1 MRFGK
6 MSMQP
11 PYNKNTSAQG
21 GARRFGSQA
30 PLPLPRSHGLSSPA
44 GGGSFQDG
52 QGGESGY
59 GRAGYGGDNYRQF
72 ESGQHP
78 RLSVDGQAY
87 ASSPADYSQEER
99 LRRRPASGGLTSGG
113 LAPGMRE
120 SLAQAKP
127 ARGGYDNVGY
137 GQARILH
144 PQSAPSAGGAGQ
156 QPGYGQAGSAPASFG
171 GGQAGYN
178 QQPGY
183 GQASSAPASF
193 GGQAGYGQQPGYGQ
207 AGSAPAS
214 FGGGQAGYGGSA
226 PASFGGGQ
234 AGYGQQPGYSQ
245 ASSAPGQFGGGQPAQ
260 KQGVAPSVLR
270 PSGQVAAGASKPQA
284 APPEPENKPRRI
296 ASIFTEEQME
306 LFDSEKFSELHF
318 DLQNSLKRFP
328 NNIDAYYG
336 LGLCAMAVGEPE
348 RAATHFLKA
357 LALDESIDPGSVI
370 EEITTSDPEDW
381 LLAAEELGHSGF
393 FETATKIC
401 KHISASDKF
410 TSKVRALAS
419 KTKEAINQDFNEA
432 KERIATG
439 NAPKEGGGSFTAARI
454 FSIFFMVV
462 VPLALFVVFGIISY
476 SSYQF
481 TEGQRRLQVG
491 IYKYE
496 QLKAGVGGQD
506 VGRPI
511 EDWFYKAEEYFQK
524 SLKTS
529 FSPFKCLYYYNESYK
544 VLIKL
549 GKLRNKD
556 QYNLDSYSWKPG
568 RFKETE
574 RVRQEVVAK
583 IKERNVS
590 VEKMNAAKKEWNEF
604 YENAKKDP
612 GAGIF

>member
-1 MRFGK
+1 

-171 GGQAGYN
+171 GGQAGY
-178 QQPGY
+178 
-183 GQASSAPASF
+183 
-193 GGQAGYGQQPGYGQ
+193 
-207 AGSAPAS
+207 
-214 FGGGQAGYGGSA
+214 
-226 PASFGGGQ
+226 
-234 AGYGQQPGYSQ
+234 GQQPGYSQ

-393 FETATKIC
+393 F
-401 KHISASDKF
+401 
-410 TSKVRALAS
+410 
-419 KTKEAINQDFNEA
+419 
-432 KERIATG
+432 
-439 NAPKEGGGSFTAARI
+439 
-454 FSIFFMVV
+454 
-462 VPLALFVVFGIISY
+462 
-476 SSYQF
+476 
-481 TEGQRRLQVG
+481 
-491 IYKYE
+491 
-496 QLKAGVGGQD
+496 
-506 VGRPI
+506 
-511 EDWFYKAEEYFQK
+511 
-524 SLKTS
+524 
-529 FSPFKCLYYYNESYK
+529 
-544 VLIKL
+544 
-549 GKLRNKD
+549 
-556 QYNLDSYSWKPG
+556 
-568 RFKETE
+568 
-574 RVRQEVVAK
+574 
-583 IKERNVS
+583 
-590 VEKMNAAKKEWNEF
+590 
-604 YENAKKDP
+604 
-612 GAGIF
+612 

>member
-44 GGGSFQDG
+44 GGGGFQDG

-156 QPGYGQAGSAPASFG
+156 QPGYGQA
-171 GGQAGYN
+171 
-178 QQPGY
+178 
-183 GQASSAPASF
+183 
-193 GGQAGYGQQPGYGQ
+193 
-207 AGSAPAS
+207 
-214 FGGGQAGYGGSA
+214 GSA